1 MWAPDIETRLSPTPE
16 LIESQRKDAVML
28 ARFEPFRPLDPI
40 AEQFLS
46 ERRSWQIPVDAYRR
60 GNEYKVL
67 LDLPGSDPGSI
78 ELSVEKDLLTVRAK
92 RTWTRAEDDQVQIA
106 ERGQGEFSR
115 QLFLGEG
122 LDREK
127 ITASYENGLLIVTIP
142 VIEQAKPRKVEIT
155 YAKDVPEAVET
166 VLANA

>member
-1 MWAPDIETRLSPTPE
+1 
-16 LIESQRKDAVML
+16 ML
-28 ARFEPFRPLDPI
+28 ARFEPYRPLDRI
-40 AEQFLS
+40 TEQLLS
-46 ERRSWQIPVDAYRR
+46 ERRAWQIPVDAYRR

-67 LDLPGSDPGSI
+67 LDLPGTDPGSV
-78 ELSVEKDLLTVRAK
+78 ELTVEKDLLTVRAK
-92 RTWTRAEDDQVQIA
+92 RTWIPAEDDQIQIA

-127 ITASYENGLLIVTIP
+127 ITASYENGVLVITVP
-142 VIEQAKPRKVEIT
+142 VIEQAKPRKVEIA
-155 YAKDVPEAVET
+155 YAGDVPQAFET

>member
-1 MWAPDIETRLSPTPE
+1 
-16 LIESQRKDAVML
+16 ML
-28 ARFEPFRPLDPI
+28 ARFEPFRHLDPI
-40 AEQFLS
+40 AEQLLS

-78 ELSVEKDLLTVRAK
+78 ELTVEKDLLTVRAK
-92 RTWTRAEDDQVQIA
+92 RTWIPAEDDQIQIA

-127 ITASYENGLLIVTIP
+127 ITACYENGVLMVTIP
-142 VIEQAKPRKVEIT
+142 VIEQAKPRKVEIA
-155 YAKDVPEAVET
+155 YPRDVAQPVET

>member
-1 MWAPDIETRLSPTPE
+1 MGRRHRDPPVADTRVDRESAKGRSHVGAIRAVPTP
-16 LIESQRKDAVML
+16 
-28 ARFEPFRPLDPI
+28 RPDHWQL
-40 AEQFLS
+40 LS

-78 ELSVEKDLLTVRAK
+78 ELTVEKDLLQCAAK
-92 RTWTRAEDDQVQIA
+92 RTWIRAEDDQIQIA
-106 ERGQGEFSR
+106 ERGQGDFSR

-127 ITASYENGLLIVTIP
+127 ITASYENGVLTVTIP
-142 VIEQAKPRKVEIT
+142 VIEQAKPRKVEIA
-155 YAKDVPEAVET
+155 YAGDVAQAVET
-166 VLANA
+166 VLADA

>member
-1 MWAPDIETRLSPTPE
+1 M
-16 LIESQRKDAVML
+16 
-28 ARFEPFRPLDPI
+28 
-40 AEQFLS
+40 LS

-67 LDLPGSDPGSI
+67 LDLPGTDPGSV
-78 ELSVEKDLLTVRAK
+78 ELTVEKDLLTVRAK
-92 RTWTRAEDDQVQIA
+92 RTWIPAEDDQIQIA

-127 ITASYENGLLIVTIP
+127 ITASYENGVLVITVP
-142 VIEQAKPRKVEIT
+142 VIEQAKPRKVEIA
-155 YAKDVPEAVET
+155 YAGDVPQAFET